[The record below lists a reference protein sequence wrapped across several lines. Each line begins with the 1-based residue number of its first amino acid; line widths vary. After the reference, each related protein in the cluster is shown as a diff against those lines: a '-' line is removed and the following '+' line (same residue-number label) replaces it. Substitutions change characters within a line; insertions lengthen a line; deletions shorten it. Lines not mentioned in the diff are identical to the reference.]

1 MGWLADLLKGI
12 RLNWLQDPVDEA
24 SQEKLPLEVDTLE
37 TRFAT
42 VDSSSLANIPRGK
55 DIYDQIA
62 AILAKRSAARELTW
76 NDRFRIES
84 KLGYLRSGEV
94 LRAEITRTLRWAKE
108 DGVPSADI
116 LEEAYTALLKTAD
129 PTKSADD
136 NVLRDFLLE
145 IVSTINAHRRLKFI
159 IGKLQAKAARKIL
172 FLVSLILLAIFFF
185 FVEAAPPELAKTRA
199 ASLIQ
204 FVSITKAEF
213 ENTHFAAQFGLYTS
227 ALFGL
232 LGALFSRLLT
242 VMQPRKVLAI
252 DELYNA
258 ATFRYILARGMIG
271 ILGALV
277 VYFFLQSGLV
287 EGNVF
292 PKFKELGLEAISS
305 PGGDNWP
312 TRFFLPSRGLALL
325 IVWSFIAGFSESLVP
340 TILSNTERQLGGAI
354 NSGN

>member
-1 MGWLADLLKGI
+1 MT
-12 RLNWLQDPVDEA
+12 DP
-24 SQEKLPLEVDTLE
+24 
-37 TRFAT
+37 
-42 VDSSSLANIPRGK
+42 
-55 DIYDQIA
+55 
-62 AILAKRSAARELTW
+62 AK
-76 NDRFRIES
+76 
-84 KLGYLRSGEV
+84 
-94 LRAEITRTLRWAKE
+94 
-108 DGVPSADI
+108 P
-116 LEEAYTALLKTAD
+116 
-129 PTKSADD
+129 ADD

-159 IGKLQAKAARKIL
+159 VGKLQAKAARKIL
-172 FLVSLILLAIFFF
+172 FLESLILLAIFFF
-185 FVEAAPPELAKTRA
+185 FVEAAPPEQAPTRA

-204 FVSITKAEF
+204 FAAITKAEF
-213 ENTHFAAQFGLYTS
+213 DNTHFAAQFGLYTS

-242 VMQPRKVLAI
+242 VMQPRKALAI

-292 PKFKELGLEAISS
+292 PKFRELGLEAIS

-312 TRFFLPSRGLALL
+312 TRFMLPSRGLALL

-340 TILSNTERQLGGAI
+340 TILSSTERQLGGAM
-354 NSGN
+354 NSSK

>member
-1 MGWLADLLKGI
+1 MGWFGDLWTKI
-12 RLNWLQDPVDEA
+12 WAQDPVVEA

-42 VDSSSLANIPRGK
+42 IDPSMLANIPRGK
-55 DIYDQIA
+55 EIYDQIA
-62 AILAKRSAARELTW
+62 SILAKRSCTKELTW
-76 NDRFRIES
+76 NDRFRVES
-84 KLGYLRSGEV
+84 KLGCLRSGEV
-94 LRAEITRTLRWAKE
+94 LRTEIARTLRWAKE
-108 DGVPSADI
+108 DGVPSAVI
-116 LEEAYTALLKTAD
+116 LEEAYGALLKPAD
-129 PTKSADD
+129 PAKTVDD

-159 IGKLQAKAARKIL
+159 VGKLQAKAARKIL
-172 FLVSLILLAIFFF
+172 FLVFLILLTIFLFF
-185 FVEAAPPELAKTRA
+185 LEAASPELAQTNA
-199 ASLIQ
+199 ASLVQ
-204 FVSITKAEF
+204 FISITKAAVF
-213 ENTHFAAQFGLYTS
+213 DNSHFGAHLGLYTS

-242 VMQPRKVLAI
+242 VMQPRKAAVI

-292 PKFKELGLEAISS
+292 PKFNELGMKAISS
-305 PGGDNWP
+305 PGGSDNWP
-312 TRFFLPSRGLALL
+312 TRLLLPSGSLALL

-340 TILSNTERQLGGAI
+340 TILSNTERQLGGAV
-354 NSGN
+354 NTSR